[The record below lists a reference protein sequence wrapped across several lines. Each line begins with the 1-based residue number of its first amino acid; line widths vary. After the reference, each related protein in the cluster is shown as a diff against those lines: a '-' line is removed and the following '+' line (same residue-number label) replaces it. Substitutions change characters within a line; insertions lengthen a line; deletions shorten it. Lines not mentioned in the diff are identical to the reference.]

1 MSATAI
7 AAVGALAG
15 TAVNAY
21 QRHQEKKRQEK
32 IDTYNKELNER
43 NYLANQQM
51 NSTAYQMQQLKN
63 AGYNPLAS
71 EITPEFSSPSANTS
85 TLNPSPM
92 ETSSVGDS
100 VTAGVNAVI
109 ASQAQELKAEE
120 IELQKQKLEL
130 EKNQVLF
137 NQRKAQVDQVT
148 DMWNQ
153 GLIEHT
159 DDNKS
164 KLADYYKKRGF
175 DMTVDSDGNIIAKD
189 LADIANKNADT
200 QLKEAQK
207 SKVLQETETEKSN
220 TLIAQAQAKYADER
234 EQLRINQL
242 TVDVRNA
249 LHDSDIKVKQ
259 KEALDIANDIGK
271 LDKAIRNLDYNFYRS
286 GVDIASDPSVRAC
299 VAQLCENHK
308 AYWDDIMY
316 KSFTDS
322 VIDEETYNEYLQ
334 WSNDVRHTD
343 KTIQQSRQV
352 IQGVVDV
359 AQSLSPRN
367 WVMPKASSTRP
378 PLRQSVTESYDSY
391 GTFRGARHTNYTY

>member
-1 MSATAI
+1 MSATAV
-7 AAVGALAG
+7 ATVGALAG
-15 TAVNAY
+15 TAINAY
-21 QRHQEKKRQEK
+21 QRHQEKRRQEK
-32 IDTYNKELNER
+32 IDQYNKDLNER
-43 NYLANQQM
+43 NFISNQLQ
-51 NSTAYQMQQLKN
+51 NSPAYQLQRMKD

-71 EITPEFSSPSANTS
+71 GITPEFSSPSANTS

-92 ETSSVGDS
+92 DTSSVGDS
-100 VTAGVNAVI
+100 VTAGVNAVV

-130 EKNQVLF
+130 EKNQVEF
-137 NQRKAQVDQVT
+137 NQRKAQIDQVT
-148 DMWNQ
+148 EMWNS
-153 GLIEHT
+153 GLIQHT
-159 DDNKS
+159 DENKS
-164 KLADYYKKRGF
+164 KLADYYKSRGF
-175 DMTVDSDGNIIAKD
+175 EMFVDSDGNIIAKD

-207 SKVLQETETEKSN
+207 AKVLQETETEKSN

-242 TVDVRNA
+242 TADVRNA

-259 KEALDIANDIGK
+259 KEALDIANDISK
-271 LDKAIRNLDYNFYRS
+271 LDKAIKNLDYNFYRS
-286 GVDIASDPSVRAC
+286 GVDIASDPSVRAS

-322 VIDEETYNEYLQ
+322 VIDEGTYKEYLK

-343 KTIQQSRQV
+343 KTIQQTRQV

-359 AQSLSPRN
+359 AQSLNPRN
-367 WVMPKASSTRP
+367 WVIPTASSTRP
-378 PLRQSVTESYDSY
+378 PFRQ
-391 GTFRGARHTNYTY
+391 

>member
-1 MSATAI
+1 MSVTALVGTAI
-7 AAVGALAG
+7 ATGVS
-15 TAVNAY
+15 AY

-32 IDTYNKELNER
+32 IDQYNKDLNDR
-43 NYLANQQM
+43 NFTANQLQ
-51 NSTAYQMQQLKN
+51 NSPAYQMQRMKD

-71 EITPEFSSPSANTS
+71 GITPDFQSPTANTN
-85 TLNPSPM
+85 TLNPQPM
-92 ETSSVGDS
+92 ETSSVADAIS
-100 VTAGVNAVI
+100 SGVNAMI
-109 ASQAQELKAEE
+109 AEKAQDLQAEE
-120 IELQKQKLEL
+120 IELQKKKLEL
-130 EKNQVLF
+130 EKNQVDF

-148 DMWNQ
+148 DMWNN

-159 DDNKS
+159 DENKA
-164 KLADYYKKRGF
+164 KLADYYRQRGF
-175 DMTVDSDGNIIAKD
+175 EMTVDSDGNIIAKD
-189 LADIANKNADT
+189 LADIANKKADKE
-200 QLKEAQK
+200 LKEAQK

-220 TLIAQAQAKYADER
+220 TLIVQAQAKYADR
-234 EQLRINQL
+234 KEQLRINQL
-242 TVDVRNA
+242 TADVRNA

-259 KEALDIANDIGK
+259 KEALDIANDIGR

-286 GVDIASDPSVRAC
+286 GVDIANDPSVRAA

-308 AYWDDIMY
+308 GYWDDIMY

-322 VIDEETYNEYLQ
+322 VIDAETYNEYLE

-367 WVMPKASSTRP
+367 WIMPKASPARP
-378 PLRQSVTESYDSY
+378 PLRQQVTESYDSY
-391 GTFRGARHTNYTY
+391 NNYRGSRRTLYTY